1 MKTLMLFIALT
12 ASVWSSFLYSQ
23 SLQVHPLFRQGAA
36 SVPVILT
43 PANFYSAQTT
53 EAAAIAD
60 FKESVTVIQTSWNCH
75 IVWVPNSNNW
85 TCWREGMG
93 TPLNGYATFLLN
105 ASDYP
110 ASKTCKGLEGVY
122 LQGFHSS
129 VSSFCAQLDVSTGGP
144 NPEPLKCMT
153 KDAIESPT
161 GSSNYTHFVS
171 DIPCDSPTG
180 PDGGNEGEPC
190 TENCDPEPCTENCE
204 PTDPETPPGGGD
216 GSDIPG
222 TGDGPT
228 GGNTTVGGTIT
239 DSQGNVTNI
248 NLTMDQDF
256 SPITNRQNETN
267 ERLKVENQNSATLI
281 EKVNGIGQ
289 GLIEANDNLEGIRDA
304 INGLGNPDMSGIEG
318 KLDGIKEGID
328 GIKDGMGTED
338 EGRHA
343 GEIADLPDVEHAIN
357 AGYDAIMDA
366 MHTQGNNELTNGLET
381 IGERFTAFESIP
393 QIFAMSADNC
403 SPFSFGDINLN
414 LCPYAPTTSNV
425 LSWVLTILTMIFIIT
440 GVVADIKR
448 VRMT

>member
-12 ASVWSSFLYSQ
+12 ASVWSSFSYSQ

-110 ASKTCKGLEGVY
+110 ASQTCKGLEGEFIGDY
-122 LQGFHSS
+122 HSS
-129 VSSFCAQLDVSTGGP
+129 DQPFCANVGSTGGA
-144 NPEPLKCMT
+144 NPQPLLCQT
-153 KDAIESPT
+153 T
-161 GSSNYTHFVS
+161 CLQGSTCARNSNGWLHYVTPQS
-171 DIPCDSPTG
+171 CSSPTG
-180 PDGGNEGEPC
+180 PDGG
-190 TENCDPEPCTENCE
+190 TDPGEPCTENCE

-228 GGNTTVGGTIT
+228 GGNTTVGGTVT

-267 ERLKVENQNSATLI
+267 ERLKVENQNSAALV

-366 MHTQGNNELTNGLET
+366 MHTQANNELTNGLET

-393 QIFAMSADNC
+393 QIFAMSADSC